1 MSNEEGMMDYGAV
14 LSKAWRISWKNK
26 GLWILG
32 ILAGCSASGRG
43 GGTQPTSGV
52 RGYDYDY
59 GEFERFTIPEVER
72 FFDVRIPEE
81 AIFIALL
88 AILCVGLVIA
98 LALLVLG
105 VIGQGG
111 LIAGYG
117 LADDGQAVSFG
128 EAFSLGL
135 QNFWKLLGIRIVFW
149 LAGVIIIV
157 GIVLGSVFFGII
169 TLGIGLICLI
179 PLICLLI
186 PLAIAVDGY
195 VVLTMVAA
203 VEEQLGVFDSFG
215 RAWNVIKENLGPALV
230 MALILIVGGGIVNF
244 LVFLPFISIVLP
256 AITGAIIGTDVAIGS
271 GLALSGLCLV
281 LAIPLMLFVSGVLT
295 TFITGSW
302 TLTYRRLTGKAGAE
316 AES

>member
-1 MSNEEGMMDYGAV
+1 MDYGAV
-14 LSKAWRISWKNK
+14 LSRAWRIGWKNK

-43 GGTQPTSGV
+43 GGSQSTSGFQ
-52 RGYDYDY
+52 GYQYDYN
-59 GEFERFTIPEVER
+59 EFDGFQFRELERLLGI
-72 FFDVRIPEE
+72 RIAEE
-81 AIFIALL
+81 AVVLFVLGLLCIALVIGL
-88 AILCVGLVIA
+88 AV
-98 LALLVLG
+98 LVLG

-117 LADDGQAVSFG
+117 QADDGKEVSFS
-128 EAFSLGL
+128 EAFGLGL

-149 LAGVIIIV
+149 LAGMIVIIV
-157 GIVLGSVFFGII
+157 VVLGAVFFGII

-186 PLAIAVDGY
+186 PLAIAVDAY
-195 VVLTMVAA
+195 VVLTMVAS

-215 RAWNVIKENLGPALV
+215 RSWSVIRENFGPALV
-230 MALILIVGGGIVNF
+230 MTLILIIGGGILSF
-244 LVFLPFISIVLP
+244 IVFLPFASIAVP
-256 AITGAIIGTDVAIGS
+256 AITGFVLGTDVAIGS
-271 GLALSGLCLV
+271 GLAISALCLV
-281 LAIPLMLFVSGVLT
+281 GAIPLILIVNGVLT

-316 AES
+316 ASS

>member
-1 MSNEEGMMDYGAV
+1 MDYGAV
-14 LSKAWRISWKNK
+14 LSKAWQIGWKNK

-43 GGTQPTSGV
+43 GGSQPTSGI

-59 GEFERFTIPEVER
+59 GQWQGQTLPDIER
-72 FFDVRIPEE
+72 FFGVRVQEE
-81 AIFIALL
+81 AIIL
-88 AILCVGLVIA
+88 AVLA
-98 LALLVLG
+98 LACVALFIGLIFLVLG

-117 LADDGQAVSFG
+117 MADEGNAVSFS

-135 QNFWKLLGIRIVFW
+135 QNFWKLLGIRVVFW
-149 LAGVIIIV
+149 LAGIII
-157 GIVLGSVFFGII
+157 IILLVLGAAFFGII

-179 PLICLLI
+179 PLICVLI
-186 PLAIAVDGY
+186 PVAIAVDGY

-230 MALILIVGGGIVNF
+230 MALILIVGGGIVSAII
-244 LVFLPFISIVLP
+244 FLPFASVVLP
-256 AITGAIIGTDVAIGS
+256 AITGVLIGTDQAITG
-271 GLALSGLCLV
+271 GLVISGLCLV
-281 LAIPLMLFVSGVLT
+281 LAIPVGILVNGILT
-295 TFITGSW
+295 TFVTGSW

-316 AES
+316 A

>member
-1 MSNEEGMMDYGAV
+1 MDYGAV
-14 LSKAWRISWKNK
+14 LSKAWQIGWKNK

-43 GGTQPTSGV
+43 GGSQSTSGF
-52 RGYDYDY
+52 RGYNYDY
-59 GEFERFTIPEVER
+59 GQWRGQTLPDLERLFG
-72 FFDVRIPEE
+72 VRIQEE
-81 AIFIALL
+81 AVILAFAALACVALFI
-88 AILCVGLVIA
+88 GLV
-98 LALLVLG
+98 LLVLG

-117 LADDGQAVSFG
+117 MADEGSAVSFS

-135 QNFWKLLGIRIVFW
+135 QNFWKLLGIRVVFW
-149 LAGVIIIV
+149 LAGIIV
-157 GIVLGSVFFGII
+157 VLFLVLGAVFFGII

-179 PLICLLI
+179 PLICVFI
-186 PLAIAVDGY
+186 PVAIAVDGY

-230 MALILIVGGGIVNF
+230 MALILIVGGGIVSAII
-244 LVFLPFISIVLP
+244 FLPFASVVLP
-256 AITGAIIGTDVAIGS
+256 AITGILIGTDQSIS
-271 GLALSGLCLV
+271 GGLVISGLCLV
-281 LAIPLMLFVSGVLT
+281 LAIPVGILVNGILT
-295 TFITGSW
+295 TFVTGSW

-316 AES
+316 A